1 VAKQNRRAQRGIVII
16 LVTGFGQFFVGFR
29 VNTILN
35 VRTVD
40 SDENN
45 LPTALDSDLDMWSS
59 WNVFKFYRRQCGSR
73 SLTFLSCS

>member
-16 LVTGFGQFFVGFR
+16 LVIDFGQFFVSFR

-45 LPTALDSDLDMWSS
+45 LPTALDCDVGMWSG
-59 WNVFKFYRRQCGSR
+59 WNVFKFYRLRCGSR